1 MKGADLVG
9 NRHIISYVLFI
20 LALIFLLLLGL
31 VGRQWFA
38 GILVGLIFVLSGI
51 FFYRRGK

>member
-1 MKGADLVG
+1 MG

-20 LALIFLLLLGL
+20 LALVFLLLLGL
-31 VGRQWFA
+31 AGRQWLV
-38 GILVGLIFVLSGI
+38 GILISLVFVLAGI